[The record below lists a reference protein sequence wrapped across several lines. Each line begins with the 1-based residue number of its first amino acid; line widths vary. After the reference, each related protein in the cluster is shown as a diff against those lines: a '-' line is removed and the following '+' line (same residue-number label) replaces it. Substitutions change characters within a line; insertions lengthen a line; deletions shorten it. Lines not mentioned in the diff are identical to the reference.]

1 MLTRVKAILLD
12 IGGVLLTD
20 GWNRHAR
27 RRVAK
32 RFGLDLADLEDRH
45 HMNVDTYEIG
55 KLSLKNYLN
64 RVVFYQQRSFTRQ
77 QFWSAML
84 EESKAFPEMIALVRD
99 LKLRHGLKIGVVSNE
114 ARELNAYR
122 IRKFRLDTFVDFF
135 ISSSFVHLRK
145 PDTEIFQMALDIAQV
160 PARQIVYIENTLLFV
175 QLAEALGIPC
185 ILHVNYESTRATLA
199 KRGWQTSE
207 IQKGRS

>member
-1 MLTRVKAILLD
+1 MPTRVKAILLD

-55 KLSLKNYLN
+55 KLSLKDYLN
-64 RVVFYQQRSFTRQ
+64 RVVFYQQRWFTRQ

-84 EESKAFPEMIALVRD
+84 EESKPFPEMIALVRAWSAT
-99 LKLRHGLKIGVVSNE
+99 KR
-114 ARELNAYR
+114 
-122 IRKFRLDTFVDFF
+122 
-135 ISSSFVHLRK
+135 
-145 PDTEIFQMALDIAQV
+145 
-160 PARQIVYIENTLLFV
+160 
-175 QLAEALGIPC
+175 
-185 ILHVNYESTRATLA
+185 VN
-199 KRGWQTSE
+199 
-207 IQKGRS
+207 